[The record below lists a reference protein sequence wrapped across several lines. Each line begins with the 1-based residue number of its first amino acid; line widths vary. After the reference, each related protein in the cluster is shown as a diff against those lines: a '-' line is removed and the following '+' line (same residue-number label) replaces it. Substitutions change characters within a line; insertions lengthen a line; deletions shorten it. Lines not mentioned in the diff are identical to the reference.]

1 VDDAALRRSL
11 LAWYR
16 REARDLPWRRT
27 ADPYAIWV
35 SEIMLQQTR
44 VDVAK
49 PYFQRWMARFP
60 TVHALAAAKEE
71 AVLQAWSGLG
81 YYRRA
86 RNLHAAARRIAADGM
101 PSDAASLRELPG
113 VGAYTAGAIASIA
126 FGERVPAVDGNVVRV
141 LARLHAWTGSA
152 SSPRLTKQVQAAA
165 ERLVP
170 ARGAGDWNQALM
182 DLGATVCTPKAPRCD
197 SCPVARLCKAKA
209 RGRQGRIPAPKGRP
223 KARAERRHYAV
234 ARRGDKVLFVRNPPR
249 GLLAGLW
256 MLPGGPADE
265 DLSVLVERQTGHRVV
280 QAGPSFPARH
290 QFSHRTWEMAVHEVS
305 LRRGRTSADVAWLGA
320 EDLADAAVP
329 AAARVALAAAQGKA
343 KRRRG
348 SARP

>member
-209 RGRQGRIPAPKGRP
+209 GKAGSRRRRAGPRRAPSAATTPWRAAGTRCCSSATHRAACSPACGCSRAALPTRTFPSSSSGRPGTASCRQAQASRPATSSRTGRGRWPCTK
-223 KARAERRHYAV
+223 
-234 ARRGDKVLFVRNPPR
+234 
-249 GLLAGLW
+249 
-256 MLPGGPADE
+256 
-265 DLSVLVERQTGHRVV
+265 
-280 QAGPSFPARH
+280 
-290 QFSHRTWEMAVHEVS
+290 
-305 LRRGRTSADVAWLGA
+305 
-320 EDLADAAVP
+320 
-329 AAARVALAAAQGKA
+329 
-343 KRRRG
+343 
-348 SARP
+348 